1 MFSSFHPVIP
11 RITPIKESVMTERN
25 KGGRP
30 TKAEQLA
37 KGITK
42 SELDGGLRILKRAFG
57 PALTR
62 MIEVASN
69 PELPLDKQFKMAQDI
84 ANMYMAM
91 LRADKA
97 LIAIEQK
104 EGEGSTDTPEP
115 ASATIFQLHG

>member
-1 MFSSFHPVIP
+1 
-11 RITPIKESVMTERN
+11 MTQERN

-62 MIEVASN
+62 MIEVAAN
-69 PELPLDKQFKMAQDI
+69 PDLPLDKQFKMAQDI

-104 EGEGSTDTPEP
+104 ADPDGKDGVEQPT
-115 ASATIFQLHG
+115 ATIFQLHG

>member
-1 MFSSFHPVIP
+1 MFSSFRPVSP
-11 RITPIKESVMTERN
+11 RGTPIKESEMTAQN

-42 SELDGGLRILKRAFG
+42 SELEGGLRILKRAFG

-62 MIEVASN
+62 MVEAAIN
-69 PELPLDKQFKMAQDI
+69 PDLPPEKQFKMAQDI

-91 LRADKA
+91 LKTEKVLLATEKA
-97 LIAIEQK
+97 PAEGGDTVEQ
-104 EGEGSTDTPEP
+104 PP
-115 ASATIFQLHG
+115 ATVFQLHA

>member
-1 MFSSFHPVIP
+1 
-11 RITPIKESVMTERN
+11 MTARN

>member
-1 MFSSFHPVIP
+1 
-11 RITPIKESVMTERN
+11 MTAQN

-42 SELDGGLRILKRAFG
+42 SELEGGLRILKRAFG

-62 MIEVASN
+62 MVEAAAN
-69 PELPLDKQFKMAQDI
+69 PDLPIDKQFKMAQDI

-97 LIAIEQK
+97 LLAAAEK
-104 EGEGSTDTPEP
+104 EGEGGKDTVEP
-115 ASATIFQLHG
+115 PTATIFQLHQ

>member
-1 MFSSFHPVIP
+1 
-11 RITPIKESVMTERN
+11 MTERN

-62 MIEVASN
+62 MIEVASD
-69 PELPLDKQFKMAQDI
+69 PALPLDKQFKMSQDI

-97 LIAIEQK
+97 LIAIAQK
-104 EGEGSTDTPEP
+104 EGDSGDETPEQP
-115 ASATIFQLHG
+115 TATIFQLHG

>member
-1 MFSSFHPVIP
+1 
-11 RITPIKESVMTERN
+11 MTERN

-57 PALTR
+57 PALTK

-69 PELPLDKQFKMAQDI
+69 PALPLDKQFKMAQDI

-104 EGEGSTDTPEP
+104 GDENGKDSVEP
-115 ASATIFQLHG
+115 PSATIFQLHG